1 MVPGGGPRSYR
12 SAPRRASALPE
23 VVSANPLILPSS
35 PELPGRP
42 ALRAVPEPSVLVVVP
57 TFNEVD
63 NVEPLSR
70 GVLKALP
77 RGELVFVDDNSPD
90 GTASRIAELSRSDPR
105 IGLLSRRAK
114 LGLGTAYL
122 AGFSRGLAG
131 GYDVVVTMDGDLS
144 HDPAYLP
151 ELVAATSRS
160 DVVIGSRYVP
170 GGGVRNWS
178 VHRRLLSRCAN
189 AYARTLLEVPVRDC
203 TSGFRAYRAQVLRS
217 LPLGSIRSSGYSF
230 LEEMLFLAD
239 RGGFRLGE
247 IPILFIDRLGGHSK
261 ISSAEIF
268 LAVYHVL
275 RLRLTP
281 APPAATPEVS
291 GGLPG

>member
-1 MVPGGGPRSYR
+1 MLTEV
-12 SAPRRASALPE
+12 ADAS
-23 VVSANPLILPSS
+23 PLIPPTSQEVAEH
-35 PELPGRP
+35 PV
-42 ALRAVPEPSVLVVVP
+42 LRAAPEPRVLVVVP

-70 GVLKALP
+70 GVLEALP
-77 RGELVFVDDNSPD
+77 RGELVFVDDSSPD
-90 GTASRIAELSRSDPR
+90 GTAARIAELSRSEPR
-105 IGLLSRRAK
+105 IGLLTRRAK
-114 LGLGTAYL
+114 LGLGTAYM
-122 AGFSRGLAG
+122 AGFRRGLTG
-131 GYDVVVTMDGDLS
+131 GFDVVVTMDGDLS

-151 ELVAATSRS
+151 ELVAATSRC
-160 DVVIGSRYVP
+160 DVAIGSRYVQ

-189 AYARTLLEVPVRDC
+189 AYARTLLGVPVRDC
-203 TSGFRAYRAQVLRS
+203 TSGFRAYRSQVLRS

-239 RGGFRLGE
+239 RGGFLLGE
-247 IPILFIDRLGGHSK
+247 IPILFIDRLGGRSK
-261 ISSAEIF
+261 ISTEEIF
-268 LAVYHVL
+268 LAIYHVL

-281 APPAATPEVS
+281 APPTATPEVS